1 MDPRRDSVHFGGAF
15 RANGLNCTR
24 LRTKYS
30 LSELSRLIPGI
41 PGMRGNGPNRA
52 GPDLCSTRAGGKDD
66 GS

>member
-1 MDPRRDSVHFGGAF
+1 MDPRRDSVHSGGAF

-30 LSELSRLIPGI
+30 LSELSRLIRGI
-41 PGMRGNGPNRA
+41 RGNGPNRA

-66 GS
+66 GR